1 MIVAGPEDFVRIL
14 KKNEKLLEVIPWSQE
29 IINLHESINTG
40 CKCNKGAKMRVRDES
55 YKEVVT
61 LVLKNN
67 TSLSSFLKKELSEEE
82 IIFMYDNKE
91 LLKI

>member
-1 MIVAGPEDFVRIL
+1 MIITGAEDFVGIL
-14 KKNEKLLEVIPWSQE
+14 KKNKTLLEVIPWSQE
-29 IINLHESINTG
+29 IVNLHEGVNAG
-40 CKCNKGAKMRVRDES
+40 CKCNKRGKIRVRDES

-67 TSLSSFLKKELSEEE
+67 SSLSSFIKKELSEEE
-82 IIFMYDNKE
+82 ITFMHGDKE